1 MHQLSGWHALR
12 WRGELLRQLCQVKLR
27 QRVSPS
33 SFTRP
38 HDHLCL
44 LFPRSGMYGGSAGMS
59 ACIDCAVG
67 KYTSS
72 TEQTSCISC
81 SAGKVQPST
90 GQTSCPD
97 CPAGKHQTATGQTE
111 CPICG
116 AGKYAPAPNFNI
128 PPGGNAECTECWRNH
143 DERAPGHGAGTGV
156 TWIPDP
162 QKSDAGKHDEESDC
176 TAAGGKCNGNTD
188 LGKVKIYD

>member
-33 SFTRP
+33 SFTRA
-38 HDHLCL
+38 HYHLCL

-72 TEQTSCISC
+72 TQRTSCISC
-81 SAGKVQPST
+81 STGKVQPNT
-90 GQTSCPD
+90 GGTSCPN
-97 CPAGKHQTATGQTE
+97 CAKGKHQTATGQTV

-116 AGKYAPAPNFNI
+116 AGKYAHVTGLVNCIA
-128 PPGGNAECTECWRNH
+128 CTATH
-143 DERAPGHGAGTGV
+143 SQRASGHGAGTGV
-156 TWIPDP
+156 TWIPD
-162 QKSDAGKHDEESDC
+162 QSDAGKHDAASDC
-176 TAAGGKCNGNTD
+176 TAAGGKCDGNTD
-188 LGKVKIYD
+188 LGKVKIYG